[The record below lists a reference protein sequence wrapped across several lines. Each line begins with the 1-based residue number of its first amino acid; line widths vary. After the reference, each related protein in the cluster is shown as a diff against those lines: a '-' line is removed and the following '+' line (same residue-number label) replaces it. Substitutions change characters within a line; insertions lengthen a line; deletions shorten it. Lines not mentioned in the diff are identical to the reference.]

1 MRNFSIT
8 TGLAGI
14 VLVSLA
20 LAAGGCASPPRLHVD
35 TADEPVTCTSF
46 GWLEK
51 SQWASITEQRLRA
64 EIMEALAGKGYTTD
78 EEAPDC
84 RVSGVIFVGA
94 RPGSPVRVG
103 LGAGS
108 WGGNTGGSV
117 GVSMPMGGG
126 ARTVGNLAIDVIDIA
141 RNAEVWRGTLENA
154 FATGEPTPEQVS
166 GAVAQVLAEFPR
178 R

>member
-1 MRNFSIT
+1 M
-8 TGLAGI
+8 A
-14 VLVSLA
+14 LVSLV

-35 TADEPVTCTSF
+35 TAGEPLACTSF
-46 GWLEK
+46 GWLEQG
-51 SQWASITEQRLRA
+51 QWASITEQRLRA
-64 EIMEALAGKGYTTD
+64 EVMQVLAAKGYATD

-84 RVSGVIFVGA
+84 RVSGVIFSGA

-103 LGAGS
+103 LGAGR

-117 GVSMPMGGG
+117 GVSMPVGGG
-126 ARTVGNLAIDVIDIA
+126 SRTVGNLAIDVIDVA
-141 RNAEVWRGTLENA
+141 RAAEVWRGTLENA
-154 FATGEPTPEQVS
+154 FPTAEPRAEQIS